1 MDPFGW
7 TPAQYTAAGTWA
19 TFLVLLV
26 TALYAVR
33 QVQAA
38 ERLRREQARPY
49 VVPSVDVEQQ
59 TLFMLK
65 VENIGKTPAFN
76 VKIRFD
82 VPPRSEMRD
91 VENLRM
97 LSEPIPTMP
106 PGQRFRAYWES
117 SLTVFD
123 NKRPYPHPLS
133 YRVTVT
139 YDDHEGRS
147 YGPEPYV
154 LDFRV
159 YEGQAAGPKG
169 MTDLIGA
176 VEKLAAEHKKWTDGI
191 RGLRV
196 NARNAVTEERRSA
209 RPFHLRQA
217 RKAYEEQGP
226 KGVAT
231 YWIDVWRR
239 RYGLW
244 SR

>member
-7 TPAQYTAAGTWA
+7 TPEQYTAAGTWA
-19 TFLVLLV
+19 TFVVLLV
-26 TALYAVR
+26 TAIYAVR

-38 ERLRREQARPY
+38 EKLRRDQARPY
-49 VVPSVDVEQQ
+49 VVPSIDVEQR
-59 TLFMLK
+59 TIFMLK
-65 VENIGKTPAFN
+65 VENVGKTPAHN
-76 VKIRFD
+76 IELRFD

-91 VENLRM
+91 LENLRM
-97 LSEPIPTMP
+97 LTEAIPTMP

-123 NKRPYPHPLS
+123 DKKPYPHPLS
-133 YRVTVT
+133 YRVTVI
-139 YDDHEGRS
+139 YEDHQGRV

-169 MTDLIGA
+169 LTDLIGA
-176 VEKLAAEHKKWTDGI
+176 VENLAAEHKKWTDGL

-196 NARNAVTEERRSA
+196 NARDAVKEERRSV
-209 RPFHLRQA
+209 RPSHLRQT
-217 RKAYEEQGP
+217 RRAYADEGL
-226 KGVAT
+226 KGAT
-231 YWIDVWRR
+231 MYWVDVWRR
-239 RYGLW
+239 RHGLW